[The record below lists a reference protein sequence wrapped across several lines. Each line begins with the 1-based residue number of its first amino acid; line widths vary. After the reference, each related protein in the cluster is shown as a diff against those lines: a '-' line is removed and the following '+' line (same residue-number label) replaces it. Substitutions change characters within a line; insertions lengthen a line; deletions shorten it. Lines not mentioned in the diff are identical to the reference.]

1 MFLWLLTFYQT
12 GPNGLF
18 YFVSSVQFNFTIG
31 IMKLK
36 KLLLLFIA
44 LPFLYGF
51 SNIAHRGD
59 NELGKYAE
67 HSFLAYDHAAT
78 QGAWC

>member
-31 IMKLK
+31 KFKIFLFLLIFYDKLIIVIKISINEEKNAQK
-36 KLLLLFIA
+36 KIFILFVSD
-44 LPFLYGF
+44 Y
-51 SNIAHRGD
+51 R
-59 NELGKYAE
+59 
-67 HSFLAYDHAAT
+67 SF
-78 QGAWC
+78 